1 MKTNSNNFLVFLPCL
16 ISWFSVISL
25 YFSAGLY
32 YSSTCWSFSPF
43 TIFLSFIP
51 LIFFSFFFT
60 SISNLSYF
68 RSSMLVISMI
78 CSIICFNINNS
89 ILFWVFYELS
99 ILPLLL
105 LLYIDSPYSE
115 RFLAIWY
122 LLGYIM
128 VTSLPM
134 LWIVYYLS
142 LANNSFCISEW
153 DSSSGYLSYFLFILF
168 ITKIP
173 LPPFHSWLPVVHA
186 EANSFVSIMLSG
198 YIMKLGLI
206 GVFRFGSVLF
216 ENLFLYIGIILIF
229 SLFFFLNSFIELD
242 SKRWLAFLSLSHI
255 LICLVS
261 MYCEPWL
268 GVSVGSLYCLGHGIS
283 AGLLFYLFLFLYE
296 GSGSRNWLVLGEI
309 NNSSL
314 ILRVISIVSLVTLAS
329 FPPSIQ
335 FLSEVNI
342 LLESF
347 ICSAIVLPYSIYLF
361 LGGLVPVL
369 LISYFI
375 SRSSS
380 LSNIFVYYFS
390 FTTQLILCI
399 SCFIWGT
406 LI

>member
-1 MKTNSNNFLVFLPCL
+1 MKTNYYNILAFTPSLGCWL
-16 ISWFSVISL
+16 ISIAIYSCLNVSYTSSL
-25 YFSAGLY
+25 WNINS
-32 YSSTCWSFSPF
+32 F
-43 TIFLSFIP
+43 TIFLSLIP
-51 LIFFSFFFT
+51 VIFFSFFYSTIYHSSHFRCIALCFSMFS
-60 SISNLSYF
+60 SIL
-68 RSSMLVISMI
+68 
-78 CSIICFNINNS
+78 CFNINNS
-89 ILFWVFYELS
+89 VLFWIFYELS

-105 LLYIDSPYSE
+105 LLYVDSPYSE
-115 RFLAIWY
+115 RFLAVWY

-134 LWIVYYLS
+134 LWVIVNFSLS
-142 LANNSFCISEW
+142 SNSFCISEW
-153 DSSSGYLSYFLFILF
+153 ELSSSYSLYFLFILF

-206 GVFRFGSVLF
+206 GVFRFGGYIMEGVL
-216 ENLFLYIGIILIF
+216 LYISVVFLF
-229 SLFFFLNSFIELD
+229 SIFFFFNSFIELD

-255 LICLVS
+255 LVCLVS
-261 MYCEPWL
+261 LHFEPWL
-268 GVSVGSLYCLGHGIS
+268 CTGVGSLYCLGHGIS

-296 GSGSRNWLVLGEI
+296 GSGSRNWLVLGDL
-309 NNSSL
+309 NNNSL
-314 ILRVISIVSLVTLAS
+314 ILRLLAIVSILTLAS

-347 ICSAIVLPYSIYLF
+347 NCSNIVFPYTLYLF

-369 LISYFI
+369 LMSYFI

-380 LSNIFVYYFS
+380 VSNVFVYYGSFS
-390 FTTQLILCI
+390 IQLILCI
-399 SCFIWGT
+399 SCLLWGN
-406 LI
+406 II